1 MKAIQ
6 FFAITALGA
15 ALFASCSNE
24 EELATGSYPSDNLI
38 RVTAGVNNDMTRSD
52 EAVTPTS
59 LTQNFSLTVVN
70 NTNDKYSYAN
80 EIFSPKGTEWSCGK
94 NLLWQ
99 NLSTPVEI
107 VALYPAKDASTFSG
121 VYSKEDKSYGTIT
134 YGVNSDQSTAA
145 EADDLLIYHNAN
157 FVPKNDLKAEKLDIQ
172 FNHAFCRVDI
182 EVTIGTEFNA
192 STGLAEN
199 PIQRIRVEGTK
210 TTADISFASAEP
222 FFTVTPSESGDA
234 TSITP
239 TQGDFTPAASAT
251 DQAVA
256 KYSCI
261 VIPQTADL
269 KVLLHTSDREF
280 EWTGSQMA
288 LVSGK
293 QYTLQLNMKK
303 SATARKFILRERE
316 SEMIT
321 QKETEHEEDDKTPLH
336 MGSQPAPGRMQF
348 GS

>member
-1 MKAIQ
+1 MKAIH

-80 EIFSPKGTEWSCGK
+80 EIFSLNGTEWSCGK

-107 VALYPAKDASTFSG
+107 VALYPAKDANTFSG
-121 VYSKEDKSYGTIT
+121 MYSKENKSYGTIT
-134 YGVNSDQSTAA
+134 YSVNPDQSK
-145 EADDLLIYHNAN
+145 ADDDANDLLLYHNASY
-157 FVPKNDLKAEKLDIQ
+157 VPENDRKDGKLDIQ

-182 EVTIGTEFNA
+182 EVTIGSEFNTT
-192 STGLAEN
+192 TGLAVN
-199 PIQRIRVEGTK
+199 PIKGIRVEGTK
-210 TTADISFASAEP
+210 ISAEINLASASP
-222 FFTVTPSESGDA
+222 TFTPTGNVTN
-234 TSITP
+234 ITP
-239 TQGDFTPAASAT
+239 TPGDFTPATSAT
-251 DQAVA
+251 AKAVA
-256 KYSCI
+256 RYSCI

-280 EWTGSQMA
+280 EWTGKQME
-288 LVSGK
+288 LESGK

-303 SATARKFILRERE
+303 SATARKFILRER
-316 SEMIT
+316 
-321 QKETEHEEDDKTPLH
+321 K
-336 MGSQPAPGRMQF
+336 
-348 GS
+348 

>member
-70 NTNDKYSYAN
+70 NTNANFSYAN
-80 EIFSPKGTEWSCGK
+80 EIFSLKGTEWSCGK

-99 NLSTPVEI
+99 NLATPVEI
-107 VALYPAKDASTFSG
+107 VALYPATDASTFSG
-121 VYSKEDKSYGTIT
+121 VYTKGNKSCGTIT
-134 YGVNSDQSTAA
+134 YSVNSDQSTADDDA
-145 EADDLLIYHNAN
+145 NDLLLYHNAS
-157 FVPKNDLKAEKLDIQ
+157 FKPEDDLKGGKLNIQ

-182 EVTIGTEFNA
+182 EVTIGSEFN
-192 STGLAEN
+192 TTDGLAAN
-199 PIQRIRVEGTK
+199 PIQGISVGGTK
-210 TTADISFASAEP
+210 TTAEIGFVSTEP
-222 FFTVTPSESGDA
+222 FFTVTPSESEDA

-239 TQGDFTPAASAT
+239 TQGTFTPAASSAAK
-251 DQAVA
+251 AVA

-280 EWTGSQMA
+280 EWTGSQME

-303 SATARKFILRERE
+303 SATARKFILRER
-316 SEMIT
+316 
-321 QKETEHEEDDKTPLH
+321 K
-336 MGSQPAPGRMQF
+336 
-348 GS
+348 

>member
-70 NTNDKYSYAN
+70 NNNANFSYAN
-80 EIFSPKGTEWSCGK
+80 EIFSLNGTEWRCDNK
-94 NLLWQ
+94 LLWQ

-107 VALYPAKDASTFSG
+107 VALYPATDANKFTS
-121 VYSKEDKSYGTIT
+121 VYSKENKSYGTIT
-134 YGVNSDQSTAA
+134 YSVNPDQSK
-145 EADDLLIYHNAN
+145 ADDANDLLLYHNTS
-157 FVPKNDLKAEKLDIQ
+157 FKPEKDLQEGKLNIQ

-182 EVTIGTEFNA
+182 EVIIGTEFN
-192 STGLAEN
+192 TTDGLAEN
-199 PIQRIRVEGTK
+199 PIQGIRVEGTK
-210 TTADISFASAEP
+210 IAAEIGFSETADPTITAK
-222 FFTVTPSESGDA
+222 GDA
-234 TSITP
+234 ASITP
-239 TQGDFTPAASAT
+239 TPDKFTPAANAT
-251 DQAVA
+251 AKAVA

-261 VIPQTADL
+261 MIPQTADL

-280 EWTGSQMA
+280 EWTGSQME

-303 SATARKFILRERE
+303 SATARKFILRER
-316 SEMIT
+316 
-321 QKETEHEEDDKTPLH
+321 K
-336 MGSQPAPGRMQF
+336 
-348 GS
+348 

>member
-15 ALFASCSNE
+15 ALFASCSNQ

-38 RVTAGVNNDMTRSD
+38 RVTAGVNNDMTRGD
-52 EAVTPTS
+52 EATTA
-59 LTQNFSLTVVN
+59 LNKDFSLTVVN
-70 NTNDKYSYAN
+70 NTNANFSYAN
-80 EIFSPKGTEWSCGK
+80 EIFSLNDGTEWSCGK

-107 VALYPAKDASTFSG
+107 VALYPATDANTFSG
-121 VYSKEDKSYGTIT
+121 VYSKENKSYGTIT
-134 YGVNSDQSTAA
+134 YGVNSDQSTAP
-145 EADDLLIYHNAN
+145 EADDLLLYHSAN
-157 FVPKNDLKAEKLDIQ
+157 FKPENNLKDGKLDIQ
-172 FNHAFCRVDI
+172 FKHAFCRVDI

-192 STGLAEN
+192 STGLAAN
-199 PIQRIRVEGTK
+199 PIQGIRVEGTK

-239 TQGDFTPAASAT
+239 TRRDFTPAANAT
-251 DQAVA
+251 AKAVA

-261 VIPQTADL
+261 VIPQNAAL

-303 SATARKFILRERE
+303 SATARKFILRER
-316 SEMIT
+316 
-321 QKETEHEEDDKTPLH
+321 K
-336 MGSQPAPGRMQF
+336 
-348 GS
+348 

>member
-70 NTNDKYSYAN
+70 NNNANFSYAN
-80 EIFSPKGTEWSCGK
+80 EIFSLKGTEWRCGNK
-94 NLLWQ
+94 LLWQ
-99 NLSTPVEI
+99 NLTTPVEI
-107 VALYPAKDASTFSG
+107 VALYPATDANKFTS
-121 VYSKEDKSYGTIT
+121 VYSKENKSYGTIT
-134 YGVNSDQSTAA
+134 YSVKSDQST
-145 EADDLLIYHNAN
+145 DDKTNDLLLYHNAN
-157 FVPKNDLKAEKLDIQ
+157 FVPEKDLQKGKLNIE
-172 FNHAFCRVDI
+172 FKHAFCRVDI
-182 EVTIGTEFNA
+182 EVTIGSEFNA

-234 TSITP
+234 TNITP
-239 TQGDFTPAASAT
+239 TRRDFTPAASAAN
-251 DQAVA
+251 QAVA
-256 KYSCI
+256 RYSCI

-269 KVLLHTSDREF
+269 KVLLHTSDREY
-280 EWTGSQMA
+280 EWTGSQMT
-288 LVSGK
+288 LESGK

-303 SATARKFILRERE
+303 SATARKFILRER
-316 SEMIT
+316 
-321 QKETEHEEDDKTPLH
+321 K
-336 MGSQPAPGRMQF
+336 
-348 GS
+348 

>member
-15 ALFASCSNE
+15 ALFASCSNQ

-59 LTQNFSLTVVN
+59 LTKNFSLTVVN
-70 NTNDKYSYAN
+70 NTNDNFSYAN
-80 EIFSPKGTEWSCGK
+80 EIFSLNGTEWRCDNK
-94 NLLWQ
+94 LLWQ
-99 NLSTPVEI
+99 NLTTPVEI
-107 VALYPAKDASTFSG
+107 VALYPATDANKFDG
-121 VYSKEDKSYGTIT
+121 VYSKENKSYGTIT
-134 YGVNSDQSTAA
+134 YGVKSDQSKTDDANN
-145 EADDLLIYHNAN
+145 DLLLYHNAS
-157 FVPKNDLKAEKLDIQ
+157 FKPEKDLEKGKLNIE

-182 EVTIGTEFNA
+182 EVTIGSEFNA
-192 STGLAEN
+192 STGLAAN
-199 PIQRIRVEGTK
+199 PIQGISVGGTQIA
-210 TTADISFASAEP
+210 ADINLASASP
-222 FFTVTPSESGDA
+222 TITAKGDA

-239 TQGDFTPAASAT
+239 TPGTFTPAANAT

-261 VIPQTADL
+261 VIPQNAAL

-288 LVSGK
+288 LESGK
-293 QYTLQLNMKK
+293 QYTLQLNMTNK
-303 SATARKFILRERE
+303 SATARKFILRER
-316 SEMIT
+316 
-321 QKETEHEEDDKTPLH
+321 K
-336 MGSQPAPGRMQF
+336 
-348 GS
+348 

>member
-24 EELATGSYPSDNLI
+24 EELETGSYPSDNLI

-59 LTQNFSLTVVN
+59 LTKNFSLTVVN
-70 NTNDKYSYAN
+70 NTNANFSYAN
-80 EIFSPKGTEWSCGK
+80 EIFSLNGTEWSCGK

-107 VALYPAKDASTFSG
+107 VALYPATDDKKFDG
-121 VYSKEDKSYGTIT
+121 VYTKENKSYGTIT
-134 YGVNSDQSTAA
+134 YSVKSDQSTADDDA
-145 EADDLLIYHNAN
+145 NDLLLYHIAS
-157 FVPKNDLKAEKLDIQ
+157 FKPEKDLENGKLNIE

-182 EVTIGTEFNA
+182 EVIIGTEFNA
-192 STGLAEN
+192 TNGLAEN
-199 PIQRIRVEGTK
+199 PIQGIRVEGTK

-234 TSITP
+234 TNITP
-239 TQGDFTPAASAT
+239 TRRDFTKAANAT

-256 KYSCI
+256 RYSCM
-261 VIPQTADL
+261 VIPQTAAL

-280 EWTGSQMA
+280 EWTGKQMA
-288 LVSGK
+288 LESGK
-293 QYTLQLNMKK
+293 QYTLQLNMTNK
-303 SATARKFILRERE
+303 STTARKFILRER
-316 SEMIT
+316 
-321 QKETEHEEDDKTPLH
+321 K
-336 MGSQPAPGRMQF
+336 
-348 GS
+348 